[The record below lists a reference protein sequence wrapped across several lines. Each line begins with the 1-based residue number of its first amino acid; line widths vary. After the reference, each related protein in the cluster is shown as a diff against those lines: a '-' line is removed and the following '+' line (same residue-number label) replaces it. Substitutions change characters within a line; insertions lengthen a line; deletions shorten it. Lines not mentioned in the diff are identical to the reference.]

1 MLSPHTGV
9 SLHENLV
16 PYPGGGTAASRTNAS
31 TALRIFF
38 FLKKK
43 RSPALSPYISPKGR
57 DIRTELNTGTRPPFP
72 EGKPLPSL
80 GEATT
85 TYRYIYMCVE
95 DTQML
100 CPRVFDAGEYSRV
113 LSKSPCAAH
122 LAGEPAGSYSPPPYG
137 GGGRGGGLPLRG
149 KGPAVAP
156 QEPTPPLRGML
167 C

>member
-137 GGGRGGGLPLRG
+137 GGGRAGGAR
-149 KGPAVAP
+149 V
-156 QEPTPPLRGML
+156 
-167 C
+167 